1 MEKYSRWRDAGTG
14 IQPFLPP
21 VPPRTESSLLLT
33 LSNAVHY
40 IVGPIQG
47 LVKLALVLVLSL
59 LHFLMS
65 KVLGII
71 MVGPLHRIW
80 SRIWSTLFLRLILFA
95 SGFFYIK
102 TETISLR
109 RGSSRRN
116 TSNNANQTGSVKSG
130 DIIVANWTSYI
141 DVIYLAYAYGPVF
154 TQVYP
159 QGQVRRISFWKAL
172 RLCTK
177 MPASMQEETGPV
189 CSVRDL
195 AQQAK
200 ANGWGPVVVF
210 PEGTTSNGRAL
221 LKFAPVFKTFQP
233 SERDGRFHVLSFRYE
248 YRNLPPTYTVG
259 NQFWHFCKLCSQF
272 YNTLSVKRL
281 ASDDVPCNPAM
292 TSSQEAADL
301 ASLAGKEIADDLV
314 GGQLTVCLGNMSRLR
329 KTNLSMNDKRDFLEY
344 YHSRDKKSARKQEQQ
359 TLRSKKSK

>member
-21 VPPRTESSLLLT
+21 VPPRTESSLLST

-59 LHFLMS
+59 LYFLIS
-65 KVLGII
+65 KVIGTI
-71 MVGPLHRIW
+71 MVGPLQRIW
-80 SRIWSTLFLRLILFA
+80 ARLWSTIFLRMILFV
-95 SGFFYIK
+95 SGFFFIK

-116 TSNNANQTGSVKSG
+116 NNNNTNNTSSGGVQSG

-141 DVIYLAYAYGPVF
+141 DVLYLAYAYGSPVF

-159 QGQVRRISFWKAL
+159 QGQVQRIGFWKAL
-172 RLCTK
+172 RACTK
-177 MPASMQEETGPV
+177 MPPSLEDQEQEKDQL
-189 CSVRDL
+189 CSIREL
-195 AQQAK
+195 QQQAK
-200 ANGWGPVVVF
+200 ENGWGPIVVF

-221 LKFAPVFKTFQP
+221 LKFANVFQSFQP
-233 SERDGRFHVLSFRYE
+233 SERDGRFHIVSFRY
-248 YRNLPPTYTVG
+248 
-259 NQFWHFCKLCSQF
+259 CIS
-272 YNTLSVKRL
+272 
-281 ASDDVPCNPAM
+281 
-292 TSSQEAADL
+292 
-301 ASLAGKEIADDLV
+301 SLAGKGASDDLV
-314 GGQLTVCLGNMSRLR
+314 AGQMAVCLGNMSRLR
-329 KTNLSMNDKRDFLEY
+329 KTNLSMMDKRDFLEY

-359 TLRSKKSK
+359 TLRNKKKTK